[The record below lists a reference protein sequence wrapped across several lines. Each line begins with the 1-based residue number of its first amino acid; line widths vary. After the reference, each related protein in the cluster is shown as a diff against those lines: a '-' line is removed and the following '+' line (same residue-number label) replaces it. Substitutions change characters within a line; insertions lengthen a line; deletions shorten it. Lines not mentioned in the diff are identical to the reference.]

1 MLAKFR
7 AGPKLLNSPLCEF
20 TFYLSWFSREMAK
33 IYFSPPYAHVAIH
46 VLFFQEQKNGVEKYN
61 KMFHFKMLVVFP
73 SIVLNN
79 KLAYNNRKT
88 VICPQTVFV
97 PSKSHTN
104 TCRFL
109 T

>member
-1 MLAKFR
+1 
-7 AGPKLLNSPLCEF
+7 
-20 TFYLSWFSREMAK
+20 MAK

-46 VLFFQEQKNGVEKYN
+46 VLFFQEQKKGVEKYN

-73 SIVLNN
+73 SIVSEGK

-104 TCRFL
+104 PCRYL